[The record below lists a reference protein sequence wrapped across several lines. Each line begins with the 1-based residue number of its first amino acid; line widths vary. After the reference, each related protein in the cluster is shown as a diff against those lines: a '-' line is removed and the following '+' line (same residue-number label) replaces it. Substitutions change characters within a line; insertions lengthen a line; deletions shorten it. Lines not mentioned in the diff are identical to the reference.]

1 MKKDDK
7 LQTKHLD
14 PDHSGSP
21 MPARPIGPLEEMPW
35 VIELR
40 VVGTASV
47 IPVQVS
53 DKLIIGR
60 NDPDRGVT
68 CDVDLTPYGAF
79 THGVSRRHALIT
91 VKDNQISIKDLEST
105 NGTRLNDYDL
115 LPNEEY
121 RLAHGDE
128 LTIGQL
134 RLQVRFNV
142 VPVHQPK
149 TLAEGEAVTH
159 PPPKGKTGPLT
170 DIGMGQNILVIEDDE
185 NVAPVFQRAL
195 EQAGFMVTLATTA
208 INALD
213 FVSQRMPDAVIL
225 DLTLPEVTGLE
236 LLRYVRRHSAER
248 HVPLLVVTAMAGGF
262 HTEKAREAGADVMLV
277 KPVSV
282 EGLVQSLSDAL
293 SQSR

>member
-1 MKKDDK
+1 MTKKDDNF
-7 LQTKHLD
+7 QTRPLD
-14 PDHSGSP
+14 QSHGTP
-21 MPARPIGPLEEMPW
+21 MPRRQSGPLAEMPW

-47 IPVQVS
+47 IPVQIS
-53 DKLIIGR
+53 DKIIIGR
-60 NDPDRGVT
+60 NDPDRGVS

-91 VKDNQISIKDLEST
+91 VKDNRISIKDLEST

-121 RLAHGDE
+121 RLQHGDE

-142 VPVHQPK
+142 VPVHEPP
-149 TLAEGEAVTH
+149 TEGAPQAAPASV
-159 PPPKGKTGPLT
+159 GNASQ
-170 DIGMGQNILVIEDDE
+170 IQVVGMGEHILVIEDDE
-185 NVAPVFQRAL
+185 NVAPVFRRAL
-195 EQAGFMVTLATTA
+195 EQAGYTTMMATTA

-213 FVSQRMPDAVIL
+213 FVAQRMPDAVIL

-236 LLRYVRRHSAER
+236 LLRYIRRHSAER
-248 HVPLLVVTAMAGGF
+248 HIPLLVITAMAGGF
-262 HTEKAREAGADVMLV
+262 HTEKAREAGADIMLT

-282 EGLVQSLSDAL
+282 EGLVQSLSEAL
-293 SQSR
+293 AKAR